1 MIEIG
6 SGSVSMRK
14 LQSTTFG
21 LRPKACGG
29 LKKLESV
36 FVAESTK
43 AIEAWLD
50 GNPNQTVYAVALH
63 ELYRELEGQIVL
75 PQLAINS
82 LQVRMALST
91 AICEN
96 FHRNRSSAVAVA
108 SSVNFGCLEGTASSE
123 ATRCSIL
130 ILWFQLVC
138 QNFATF
144 FHPLAQRQG
153 K

>member
-108 SSVNFGCLEGTASSE
+108 SSDKTAELVTIRSE
-123 ATRCSIL
+123 LTVTSNQFRVQSL
-130 ILWFQLVC
+130 
-138 QNFATF
+138 
-144 FHPLAQRQG
+144 LAIISGSERTS
-153 K
+153 